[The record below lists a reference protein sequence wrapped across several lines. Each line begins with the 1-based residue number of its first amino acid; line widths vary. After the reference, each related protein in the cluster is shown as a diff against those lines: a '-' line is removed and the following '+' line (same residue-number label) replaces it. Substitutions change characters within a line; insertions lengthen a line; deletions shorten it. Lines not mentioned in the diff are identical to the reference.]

1 MPSKKTL
8 YISDLDGTLL
18 TNKSGLK
25 DRAAELLKRLAEN
38 GTMFTYATARRFGSA
53 GFRMKKAEIKLPVI
67 LMNGVIIA
75 DGKTGEIISLNG
87 LEQADL
93 SRIKKT
99 AEQYGEAPIVYSFI
113 DGSQKASYLESKKSR
128 VKSYLDDRK
137 GDSSIRSCSSYD
149 ELFEGNVHYLTF
161 LNPSFTDEVKKE
173 LFGAEKG
180 FAYTE
185 YFDCYRKN
193 ELWLEVFSVN
203 ASKANAVKKLREML
217 NPDEVVVFGDNLNDL
232 SMFYAADRAYAVSNA
247 AEELKKT
254 ADGII
259 GSNEQISVPRFIEA
273 EQTEVFAYS
282 PHENV
287 INEPNT
293 ARFEKAMAKSA
304 EAAKARAENGQ
315 KAGTG
320 AETGAETGSER
331 GIGTLN
337 EKRIHSVLK
346 NYFSND
352 YDQEAKIGSFYADI
366 VTENGIYEI
375 QTGNFGKLN
384 KKLEV
389 MLSVCHVT
397 VVYPY
402 EKRTRVISADDR
414 SGELLRE
421 GRFRYNNSLTD
432 FLLELYRIKSFL
444 TNPNL
449 TICIAELDVE
459 RVNYISAKTGKRR
472 KRGAFTKTPLALRR
486 EIYLEKPSDYLTLLP
501 EDIPEE
507 FTVKELQKYT
517 KTTDAKL
524 LLEILLYVGA
534 ADKIGKK
541 GNAEIYSIT
550 L

>member
-1 MPSKKTL
+1 
-8 YISDLDGTLL
+8 
-18 TNKSGLK
+18 
-25 DRAAELLKRLAEN
+25 
-38 GTMFTYATARRFGSA
+38 
-53 GFRMKKAEIKLPVI
+53 
-67 LMNGVIIA
+67 
-75 DGKTGEIISLNG
+75 
-87 LEQADL
+87 
-93 SRIKKT
+93 
-99 AEQYGEAPIVYSFI
+99 
-113 DGSQKASYLESKKSR
+113 
-128 VKSYLDDRK
+128 
-137 GDSSIRSCSSYD
+137 
-149 ELFEGNVHYLTF
+149 
-161 LNPSFTDEVKKE
+161 
-173 LFGAEKG
+173 
-180 FAYTE
+180 
-185 YFDCYRKN
+185 
-193 ELWLEVFSVN
+193 
-203 ASKANAVKKLREML
+203 
-217 NPDEVVVFGDNLNDL
+217 
-232 SMFYAADRAYAVSNA
+232 MFYAADRAYAVSNA

-320 AETGAETGSER
+320 AETGAEPGADR
-331 GIGTLN
+331 GLGTLN

-346 NYFSND
+346 NYFSNE

-501 EDIPEE
+501 ECIPEE

-541 GNAEIYSIT
+541 GNAEIYSIS

>member
-25 DRAAELLKRLAEN
+25 DRAAELLKRLSEN

-53 GFRMKKAEIKLPVI
+53 DFRMKKAEIKLPVI

-93 SRIKKT
+93 SGIKK
-99 AEQYGEAPIVYSFI
+99 AVEQYGEAPIVYSFI
-113 DGSQKASYLESKKSR
+113 DGSQRASYLESKKKR
-128 VKSYLDDRK
+128 VKSYLDDRN

-161 LNPSFTDEVKKE
+161 LNSSFTDEEKKE

-203 ASKANAVKKLREML
+203 ASKENAVIKLREML

-232 SMFYAADRAYAVSNA
+232 SMFKAADRAYAVSNA
-247 AEELKKT
+247 AEQLKET
-254 ADGII
+254 ADAII

-273 EQTEVFAYS
+273 EQAAVFAYS
-282 PHENV
+282 PHVNV
-287 INEPNT
+287 INEPN
-293 ARFEKAMAKSA
+293 AKRFEKAMEKSA
-304 EAAKARAENGQ
+304 EAAKLRADAENGR
-315 KAGTG
+315 KSG
-320 AETGAETGSER
+320 AET

-402 EKRTRVISADDR
+402 EKRTRVISADDK

-449 TICIAELDVE
+449 TIGIAELDVE
-459 RVNYISAKTGKRR
+459 RVNYVSAKTGKRR

-501 EDIPEE
+501 EGIPEE

-534 ADKIGKK
+534 ADKIGKR

>member
-1 MPSKKTL
+1 
-8 YISDLDGTLL
+8 
-18 TNKSGLK
+18 
-25 DRAAELLKRLAEN
+25 
-38 GTMFTYATARRFGSA
+38 
-53 GFRMKKAEIKLPVI
+53 
-67 LMNGVIIA
+67 
-75 DGKTGEIISLNG
+75 
-87 LEQADL
+87 
-93 SRIKKT
+93 
-99 AEQYGEAPIVYSFI
+99 
-113 DGSQKASYLESKKSR
+113 
-128 VKSYLDDRK
+128 
-137 GDSSIRSCSSYD
+137 
-149 ELFEGNVHYLTF
+149 
-161 LNPSFTDEVKKE
+161 
-173 LFGAEKG
+173 
-180 FAYTE
+180 
-185 YFDCYRKN
+185 
-193 ELWLEVFSVN
+193 
-203 ASKANAVKKLREML
+203 
-217 NPDEVVVFGDNLNDL
+217 
-232 SMFYAADRAYAVSNA
+232 
-247 AEELKKT
+247 
-254 ADGII
+254 
-259 GSNEQISVPRFIEA
+259 
-273 EQTEVFAYS
+273 
-282 PHENV
+282 
-287 INEPNT
+287 
-293 ARFEKAMAKSA
+293 MAKSA

-320 AETGAETGSER
+320 TETGAETDSER

-346 NYFSND
+346 NYFSNE

>member
-18 TNKSGLK
+18 TGKSGLK
-25 DRAAELLKRLAEN
+25 DRAAELLKRLSQN
-38 GTMFTYATARRFGSA
+38 GTMFTYATARRFGPA
-53 GFRMKKAEIKLPVI
+53 DFRMKKAEINLPVI

-75 DGKTGEIISLNG
+75 DGQTGEIISLNG
-87 LEQADL
+87 LEHTDL
-93 SRIKKT
+93 SPIKK
-99 AEQYGEAPIVYSFI
+99 AVEQYGEAPIVFSYI
-113 DGSQKASYLESKKSR
+113 DGNQRTSYLESKKSR
-128 VKSYLDDRK
+128 VKSFLDDLK
-137 GDSSIRSCSSYD
+137 GDRSLRSCSSCD
-149 ELFEGNVHYLTF
+149 ELFEGNVHYLRF
-161 LNPSFTDEVKKE
+161 INPSFTDEVKKE

-203 ASKANAVKKLREML
+203 ASKANAVNKLREML

-232 SMFYAADRAYAVSNA
+232 SMFCAADRAYAVSNA

-254 ADGII
+254 AVGII

-273 EQTEVFAYS
+273 EQSEVFAYS
-282 PHENV
+282 PHENA
-287 INEPNT
+287 INEPNA
-293 ARFEKAMAKSA
+293 ARFGRAMAKSA
-304 EAAKARAENGQ
+304 EAAKAREEKGK
-315 KAGTG
+315 KAG
-320 AETGAETGSER
+320 AESVSER

-366 VTENGIYEI
+366 VTENGIFEI

-402 EKRTRVISADDR
+402 EKRTRVISADDI

-421 GRFRYNNSLTD
+421 GRFRYNNSLTE
-432 FLLELYRIKSFL
+432 FFLELYRIKSFL

-459 RVNYISAKTGKRR
+459 RVNYVSEKTGKRR

-486 EIYLEKPSDYLTLLP
+486 EIYFEKPADYLSLLP
-501 EDIPEE
+501 EGVPEE

-517 KTTDAKL
+517 KATDAKL
-524 LLEILLYVGA
+524 MLEILLYVGA

-541 GNAEIYSIT
+541 GNAEIYKIEKF
-550 L
+550 

>member
-18 TNKSGLK
+18 TGKSGLK
-25 DRAAELLKRLAEN
+25 DRAAELLKRLSQN
-38 GTMFTYATARRFGSA
+38 GTMFTYATARRFGPA
-53 GFRMKKAEIKLPVI
+53 DFRMKKAEINLPVI

-75 DGKTGEIISLNG
+75 DGQTGEIISLNG
-87 LEQADL
+87 LEHTDL
-93 SRIKKT
+93 SPIKK
-99 AEQYGEAPIVYSFI
+99 AVEQYGEAPIVFSYI
-113 DGSQKASYLESKKSR
+113 DGNQRTSYLESKKSR
-128 VKSYLDDRK
+128 VKSFLDDLK
-137 GDSSIRSCSSYD
+137 GDRSLRSCSSCD
-149 ELFEGNVHYLTF
+149 ELFEGNVHYLRF
-161 LNPSFTDEVKKE
+161 INPSFTDEVKKE

-203 ASKANAVKKLREML
+203 ASKANAVNKLREML

-232 SMFYAADRAYAVSNA
+232 SMFCAADRAYAVSNA

-254 ADGII
+254 AVGII

-273 EQTEVFAYS
+273 EQSEVFAYS
-282 PHENV
+282 PHENA
-287 INEPNT
+287 INEPNA
-293 ARFEKAMAKSA
+293 ARFGRAMAKSA
-304 EAAKARAENGQ
+304 EAAKAREEKGK
-315 KAGTG
+315 KAG
-320 AETGAETGSER
+320 AESVSER

-366 VTENGIYEI
+366 VTENGIFEI

-402 EKRTRVISADDR
+402 EKRTRVISADDI

-421 GRFRYNNSLTD
+421 GRFRYNNSLTE
-432 FLLELYRIKSFL
+432 FFLELYRIKSFL

-459 RVNYISAKTGKRR
+459 RVNYVSEKTGKRR

-486 EIYLEKPSDYLTLLP
+486 EIYLEKPADYLSLLP
-501 EDIPEE
+501 EGVPEE

-517 KTTDAKL
+517 KATDAKL
-524 LLEILLYVGA
+524 MLEILLYVGA

-541 GNAEIYSIT
+541 GNAEIYKIEKF
-550 L
+550 